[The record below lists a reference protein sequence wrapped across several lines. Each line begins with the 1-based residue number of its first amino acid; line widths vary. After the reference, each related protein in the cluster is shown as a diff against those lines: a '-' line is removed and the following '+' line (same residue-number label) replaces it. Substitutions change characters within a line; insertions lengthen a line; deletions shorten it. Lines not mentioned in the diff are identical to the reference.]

1 MYQTKFASLAVAA
14 LLFITGCG
22 GGNNKTEADD
32 SEAPQSMIADE
43 PVDDG
48 QGIGK
53 FKDITLAA
61 LDPAIA
67 EQGKV
72 IFEAKCSACHKTTD
86 QKVVGPGLAGVTT
99 KRKAAWILNMITN
112 PVEMTQKDPAAK
124 DLLAEHLTQMTFQ
137 DVSDEDAKKLLEYL
151 RYNDQEGGGEKEE
164 AKK

>member
-1 MYQTKFASLAVAA
+1 MYQTKFLSLVVVA
-14 LLFITGCG
+14 LLFVTGCG
-22 GGNNKTEADD
+22 GSSNKTEAES

-53 FKDITLAA
+53 YKDVTLAA
-61 LDPAIA
+61 IDEKLAKDG
-67 EQGKV
+67 QV
-72 IFEAKCSACHKTTD
+72 VFDAKCSACHKTTA
-86 QKVVGPGLAGVTT
+86 QKVVGPGLAGVTA
-99 KRKAAWILNMITN
+99 KRQPAWILNMITN

-124 DLLAEHLTQMTFQ
+124 ELLAEHLTHLTFQ

-151 RYNDQEGGGEKEE
+151 RYNDQEGGEEKEE